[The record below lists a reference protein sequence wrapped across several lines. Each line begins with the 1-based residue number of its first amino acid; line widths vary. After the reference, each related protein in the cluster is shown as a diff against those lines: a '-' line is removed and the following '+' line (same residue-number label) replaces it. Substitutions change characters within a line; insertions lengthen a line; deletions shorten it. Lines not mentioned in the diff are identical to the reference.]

1 MKNCADN
8 AATKSLYAKFSDA
21 YSLAR
26 RLVRQGDP
34 AGARRCVISCMETLA
49 ELYRLCPDPKEKE
62 SIYGHI
68 CSFKKISSEL
78 YDRGI
83 SATVKTAMNVRADA
97 LPADGEKEKTELGRV
112 IGAVHMHEWCADI
125 FAGYKG
131 SVAEIEAVGSGNGT
145 GFVISS
151 KGYLLTNDHVLFDE
165 VSNRYASQI
174 RMSLDNG
181 KYRTRVELIA
191 SDRVSDVALC
201 RFDAASA
208 GEEIRAVPRI
218 REYSDLKQ
226 GAMVVIIGNALSM
239 GIAPFWGIVRH
250 THGLNGDLIY
260 DAQSNQGDS
269 GAPVLNLAGECVG
282 INKSVTV
289 SVRRETRT
297 IEVHGMAN
305 ATPMD
310 KINEL
315 LDKWCE
321 EYEIE
326 L

>member
-1 MKNCADN
+1 MRIPLP
-8 AATKSLYAKFSDA
+8 AAWSGK
-21 YSLAR
+21 
-26 RLVRQGDP
+26 GDP

-83 SATVKTAMNVRADA
+83 SETVKTAMNVRADA

-131 SVAEIEAVGSGNGT
+131 SGGGDRSGRKRERH
-145 GFVISS
+145 GFRYFLRKDTCSPTIMC
-151 KGYLLTNDHVLFDE
+151 LFDE

-181 KYRTRVELIA
+181 KYRTHVELIA

-226 GAMVVIIGNALSM
+226 GAMVVIIETLCRWALRRSGGSYAIRM
-239 GIAPFWGIVRH
+239 G
-250 THGLNGDLIY
+250 
-260 DAQSNQGDS
+260 
-269 GAPVLNLAGECVG
+269 
-282 INKSVTV
+282 
-289 SVRRETRT
+289 
-297 IEVHGMAN
+297 
-305 ATPMD
+305 
-310 KINEL
+310 
-315 LDKWCE
+315 
-321 EYEIE
+321 
-326 L
+326 